1 MLGGT
6 TTPIANWEAGRI
18 EAPIEIVD
26 YDASWPSA
34 FKKEQRALS
43 EVVAPWLVGAIEHV
57 GSTAVPGLAAKPVI
71 DLMAP
76 IETLEISRPAIQVLV
91 QFGYAY
97 FPYRSDVMHWFCKP
111 SPAFRTH
118 HLNLVPFRSTLWQER
133 ISFRD
138 ALRQDSELVAEYA
151 SLKQALALE
160 YKFDREAYTDAK
172 GPFIHGVLS
181 RIQGGRGAA

>member
-43 EVVAPWLVGAIEHV
+43 EVLAPWLVGAIEHV

-76 IETLEISRPAIQVLV
+76 VETLEISRPAIQTLV

-97 FPYRSDVMHWFCKP
+97 FPYRPDVMHWFCKP
-111 SPAFRTH
+111 SFAFRTH
-118 HLNLVPFRSTLWQER
+118 HLHLVPHRSVLWYER
-133 ISFRD
+133 LEFRD
-138 ALRQDSELVAEYA
+138 RLRNDPKLARAYAELKRELARRFEFDRA
-151 SLKQALALE
+151 DAKWPFIERALAQTGTE
-160 YKFDREAYTDAK
+160 
-172 GPFIHGVLS
+172 
-181 RIQGGRGAA
+181 